1 LQTPAQALVVVRDQF
16 ALKGLSDE
24 ALKQIRPVYQNA
36 ISRLLDQLKSLPEG
50 SLERE
55 LWLRTQLSTL
65 VAQSRAIQDRIM
77 QVLPEAQLQAW
88 DHGLKNAE
96 DYLIAGGIQPGQ
108 PAATTTL
115 SGVTAGGQS
124 VSVTGNLPGFNI
136 ANATEKGFLSP
147 SITRQQIVASLEAK
161 GFETLLQGKPGAA
174 GRNYSLSAVVERID
188 LVGDVSRQLRE
199 GFLLGES
206 SEDIARRISY
216 AFGHVGGRNGGKVWA
231 MTQAVV
237 RTSMAEA
244 SQAAHDAFYEANE
257 DLLIP
262 TKSGDKWWW
271 DASNDT
277 RLCQVCAPL
286 DGVKFKERSS
296 PPHAWP
302 AHFSCR
308 CKILPWTATQELLE
322 EEEGPRNGSFLEAT
336 PVQYDKRG
344 KRLPPPAGYTGD
356 NAYKRPMKI
365 DGQQQWVRR
374 RDLGKGQTTAGDM
387 LKAANEHSKKLV
399 LGKHTEA
406 FNKLTGPGGQYE
418 KDPQGAVR
426 KLLGEPLPPGSTA
439 PRPVR
444 GPKPK
449 PPAPKPKAAPAGA
462 KAYISENSFAL
473 PNTRFTGS
481 DVGEMVDDIINQQP
495 DGNMRKLVDFAKKDG
510 QVLFISETEQG
521 LAKRLGIYG
530 VRDFNKQDVP
540 WALSAEY
547 KTQLQKALGPDV
559 FRDESFHS
567 ERLPTL
573 KRMEKEMKEKIAR
586 AKESGWDDTISRN
599 TLKNIRKD
607 IKQSNDYL
615 ADLPRRYSSHALG
628 SIADGHTSSYTRRVV
643 LTDDSNELLHGA
655 FDRGRKVSAAD
666 LRKGIS
672 ETLSARAGGDVS
684 SRTFDVRRYGGRK
697 ESIAYTYTHE
707 TGHQVF
713 FRAGSPPPP
722 KLKGNTPTGY
732 AELNTDELFAESW
745 SAYIFDPAGLKQF
758 DKGLYDWVESTL
770 GKAMKNAGRPLN

>member
-1 LQTPAQALVVVRDQF
+1 
-16 ALKGLSDE
+16 
-24 ALKQIRPVYQNA
+24 
-36 ISRLLDQLKSLPEG
+36 
-50 SLERE
+50 
-55 LWLRTQLSTL
+55 
-65 VAQSRAIQDRIM
+65 
-77 QVLPEAQLQAW
+77 VLPEAQARAFEE
-88 DHGLKNAE
+88 GLSNAQK
-96 DYLIAGGIQPGQ
+96 YLEAGGIKPEVQQ
-108 PAATTTL
+108 TTL
-115 SGVTAGGQS
+115 SGVTTGGQQ
-124 VSVTGNLPGFNI
+124 VSATGNLPGVNVTS
-136 ANATEKGFLSP
+136 AVEKGFISP
-147 SITRQQIVASLEAK
+147 SITRQQVVAAARETGFSVLSPGGSKVGLAELLPNYVEAM
-161 GFETLLQGKPGAA
+161 GRQVETK
-174 GRNYSLSAVVERID
+174 
-188 LVGDVSRQLRE
+188 LRA
-199 GFLLGES
+199 GFLLGLTNGEI
-206 SEDIARRISY
+206 ERQVISVT
-216 AFGHVGGRNGGKVWA
+216 GEMGPGRKGRA
-231 MTQAVV
+231 MTEALV

-244 SQAAHDAFYEANE
+244 SQSAHDAFYEANE

-745 SAYIFDPAGLKQF
+745 SAYIFDPAGLEQF

-770 GKAMKNAGRPLN
+770 DKAMKNAGRPLN

>member
-1 LQTPAQALVVVRDQF
+1 MQNAAQALVVVRDQF
-16 ALKGLSDE
+16 ALKNLSDDALRMILPAYQE
-24 ALKQIRPVYQNA
+24 AFERLQFLLKNLP
-36 ISRLLDQLKSLPEG
+36 PEG
-50 SLERE
+50 ASIERE
-55 LWLRTQLSTL
+55 LWLRTQLQTIRAQFGP
-65 VAQSRAIQDRIM
+65 VADRIY
-77 QVLPEAQLQAW
+77 QVLPEAQARAFEE
-88 DHGLKNAE
+88 GLSNAQK
-96 DYLIAGGIQPGQ
+96 YLEAGGIKPEVQQ
-108 PAATTTL
+108 TTL
-115 SGVTAGGQS
+115 SGVTTGGQQ
-124 VSVTGNLPGFNI
+124 VSATGNLPGVNVTS
-136 ANATEKGFLSP
+136 AVEKGFISP
-147 SITRQQIVASLEAK
+147 SITRQQVVAAARETGFSVLSPGGSKVGLAELLPNYVEAM
-161 GFETLLQGKPGAA
+161 GRQVETK
-174 GRNYSLSAVVERID
+174 
-188 LVGDVSRQLRE
+188 LRA
-199 GFLLGES
+199 GFLLGLTNGEI
-206 SEDIARRISY
+206 ERQVISVT
-216 AFGHVGGRNGGKVWA
+216 GEMGPGRKGRA
-231 MTQAVV
+231 MTEALV

-244 SQAAHDAFYEANE
+244 SQSAHDAFYEANE

-262 TKSGDKWWW
+262 TKSGYKWWW

-277 RLCQVCAPL
+277 RLCQICAPL
-286 DGVKFKERSS
+286 DGVKFKERDR

-308 CKILPWTATQELLE
+308 CKILPWTATMELLE

-745 SAYIFDPAGLKQF
+745 SAYIFDPAGLEQF

-770 GKAMKNAGRPLN
+770 DKAMKNAGRPLN